1 MKHCGEPERRLSL
14 SEIGKG
20 GEIMAQ
26 EEGKK
31 GFTVI
36 PDTIGGSKLGGLT
49 YVGKGL
55 LCRIISLSKDGPCTM
70 SNIGF
75 ARRFGISTRQIT
87 SHIKTLCDKEMI
99 EIERPSVRDR
109 NIWPTQKGLELYNE
123 WVKAVGKDDI
133 KESIEETIQKEPS
146 RRNLPSGRNL
156 PEESRSEPRRNL
168 RPKNTKNTSTKN
180 TSICANADLRKRA
193 SSQQDETETMFS
205 EFYQAYPKKRDKA
218 RARKSFFKIKNL
230 PDVFPQLMKGLE
242 QQKLSADWKKDGG
255 KYVPYPST
263 WLNDERWEDELAT
276 QVQPPAQGPVHL
288 TQADMERRDAE
299 QQKQIDDATARY
311 RQKKLAEMQK
321 GAAK

>member
-1 MKHCGEPERRLSL
+1 
-14 SEIGKG
+14 
-20 GEIMAQ
+20 MAQ

-180 TSICANADLRKRA
+180 TSICANADLRNSTPSQKGKAKRKKFVPPSLDEVEQYVEEKRLA
-193 SSQQDETETMFS
+193 IDARRFFDFYTAGEWHDSSGKPVKNWKQ
-205 EFYQAYPKKRDKA
+205 KA
-218 RARKSFFKIKNL
+218 LTWDRREQENRKSK
-230 PDVFPQLMKGLE
+230 
-242 QQKLSADWKKDGG
+242 
-255 KYVPYPST
+255 
-263 WLNDERWEDELAT
+263 
-276 QVQPPAQGPVHL
+276 PPAQGPVRL
-288 TQADMERRDAE
+288 TQADIERRDAE
-299 QQKQIDDATARY
+299 QRKQNDDATARY

-321 GAAK
+321 GATTA